1 MDITLFLL
9 RFCKGKNLSKILQG
23 TCSFLD
29 NFPSLFPKCLGNFLI
44 CQKRKSNLR
53 ESFQVHRIAPSSW
66 NTVINT
72 GVPNFLQSDIYATK
86 SSWSAVHKNEMESLI
101 DFDKDFSLK
110 KKKMVLAAPLTRF
123 VQSKVCTTDFK
134 FESSHCNYFRQF
146 LCCFLNSPISNLIIW
161 CVCFIFFVLGY
172 KEWNLQMSL
181 TDYRLWFINFLIC
194 FAKQLYRISKHV
206 DNSKRMWIFPYIH
219 TEGIKMAYWAN
230 ISEL

>member
-29 NFPSLFPKCLGNFLI
+29 NFPSLFPKRLGNFLI

-110 KKKMVLAAPLTRF
+110 KKKWLWQLHWHVLCRARSAQQISSL
-123 VQSKVCTTDFK
+123 KVVTATTSGN
-134 FESSHCNYFRQF
+134 SSAV
-146 LCCFLNSPISNLIIW
+146 S
-161 CVCFIFFVLGY
+161 
-172 KEWNLQMSL
+172 
-181 TDYRLWFINFLIC
+181 
-194 FAKQLYRISKHV
+194 
-206 DNSKRMWIFPYIH
+206 
-219 TEGIKMAYWAN
+219 
-230 ISEL
+230 